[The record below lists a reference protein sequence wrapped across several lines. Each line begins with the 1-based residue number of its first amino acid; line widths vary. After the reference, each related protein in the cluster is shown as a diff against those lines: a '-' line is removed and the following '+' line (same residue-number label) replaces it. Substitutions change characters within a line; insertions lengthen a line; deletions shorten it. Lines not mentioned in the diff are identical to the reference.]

1 MPRRIPEHTK
11 REALA
16 ILQIHDDISIAH
28 YLTGVHR
35 RTLRRWRK
43 ELREQHDDFMSE
55 KNIVSDTKPFN
66 NLRKNHRSSL
76 KRSSRP
82 RATLRLRRRQ

>member
-1 MPRRIPEHTK
+1 MPRRIPEATK
-11 REALA
+11 REAIA

-35 RTLRRWRK
+35 RTLRRWRA

-55 KNIVSDTKPFN
+55 KKFASDTKQYN
-66 NLRKNHRSSL
+66 KLRKNQKSSG
-76 KRSSRP
+76 KRP
-82 RATLRLRRRQ
+82 IRRRR